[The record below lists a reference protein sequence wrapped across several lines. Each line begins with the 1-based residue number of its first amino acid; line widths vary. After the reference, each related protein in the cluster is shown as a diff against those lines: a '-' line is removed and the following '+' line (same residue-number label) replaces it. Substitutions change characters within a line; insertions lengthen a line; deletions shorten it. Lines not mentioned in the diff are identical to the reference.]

1 MARCTSMAV
10 TVESTPPDRAQ
21 MTRWSGPTRSRSA
34 AVVASM
40 KERMVQTP
48 LRPQMRKRKFF
59 RTICTPGG
67 VLDFGVK
74 LHPVEPPLGV
84 TDRPG
89 GAGVAAAD
97 DLEPR
102 GGLLH
107 HVAVAHPHG
116 LGVARPWNRSSRLL
130 MLKGLRPYSR
140 DWAGTTR
147 PPSRWLKS
155 WMP

>member
-1 MARCTSMAV
+1 
-10 TVESTPPDRAQ
+10 
-21 MTRWSGPTRSRSA
+21 
-34 AVVASM
+34 M
-40 KERMVQTP
+40 KEPHGPDTLEAADAEQKVSQD
-48 LRPQMRKRKFF
+48 LG
-59 RTICTPGG
+59 TPGG
-67 VLDFGVK
+67 VLDFGVE

-84 TDRPG
+84 TNSPG

-102 GGLLH
+102 GGPLH

-116 LGVARPWNRSSRLL
+116 LGVAQAVEQVVAVADAEA
-130 MLKGLRPYSR
+130 LRPYSL